1 MNSEFTCHEYP
12 PWFGGSGNVTSGS
25 DIKFEGRK
33 DDEVL
38 GREVGEMN
46 VRKKERHLQ
55 GLPAGRECGRFKHQK

>member
-1 MNSEFTCHEYP
+1 M
-12 PWFGGSGNVTSGS
+12 TSGS